1 MTRDRQLKL
10 LGVFTFFYKAGI
22 ALQDDALL
30 PTAQH
35 GACIAAVPPLR
46 DCSTTPLDKPRQLLS
61 RFPVTT
67 MLSIHCSTVSPPHLA
82 VAVLPHHTDSRTRSS
97 AKARRRRRRRRQQWR
112 RRHSVLSSPCP
123 LLPFSHWTSASA
135 CRVCSC
141 SLSTRG
147 SFDQRT
153 QQHNVSFAGTRRE
166 SIAVIAL

>member
-1 MTRDRQLKL
+1 M
-10 LGVFTFFYKAGI
+10 FTFFYKAGI

-97 AKARRRRRRRRQQWR
+97 KGAAAAAAAAAAMAAAAQRAIFTLSPTPLLSLDLRFSLSSLQLLLVDARLVPSKNTAAQREL
-112 RRHSVLSSPCP
+112 RRHKEREYCSYRALDGSVL
-123 LLPFSHWTSASA
+123 
-135 CRVCSC
+135 
-141 SLSTRG
+141 G
-147 SFDQRT
+147 
-153 QQHNVSFAGTRRE
+153 
-166 SIAVIAL
+166 